1 MQVVEV
7 QKENARLE
15 ALNAKLVHVHATPE
29 HVEQAVETRQ
39 LLRDHEQLQGR
50 YTALLQ
56 ERHSHNA
63 EHQELQEKFA
73 AVQEEV
79 NCAVTI
85 ARVMLPSHHPH
96 ERKDIG

>member
-1 MQVVEV
+1 MVEV

-15 ALNAKLVHVHATPE
+15 ALNAKLVHVHATAE

-39 LLRDHEQLQGR
+39 LLIDHEKLQAR

-56 ERHSHNA
+56 ERQSHTA

-73 AVQEEV
+73 TLQVEVCYSATQSTEGAV
-79 NCAVTI
+79 I
-85 ARVMLPSHHPH
+85 
-96 ERKDIG
+96 